1 MAIDPIIPGNVVIP
15 MCFFQAYPAA
25 HPAWRNN
32 SYRHPDH
39 HPMIALCLLVSPHM
53 VMFGTVEVGIIVWP
67 VYLQN
72 FFPISF
78 LLLFPIENHPYG
90 METGRMNMIIS
101 WEYEKKIQYVDV
113 YYIIIS
119 IYTQIHIY
127 VYIYIH
133 MGLKY
138 HDQLKNKIILWL
150 SVKYHI
156 PKW

>member
-67 VYLQN
+67 VHLQN

-101 WEYEKKIQYVDV
+101 WEYEKKNTICWCLLYNH
-113 YYIIIS
+113 IN
-119 IYTQIHIY
+119 IYTNTYICI
-127 VYIYIH
+127 YIYI
-133 MGLKY
+133 Y
-138 HDQLKNKIILWL
+138 IYTW
-150 SVKYHI
+150 V
-156 PKW
+156 